1 MPYHPYKDQG
11 GIIPK
16 KRDIDA
22 FEITRIDM
30 NMNLHSTKC
39 IRINKNVIFLCKSKD
54 IKAYYEIGFIEKIEF
69 INLEDYKGNK
79 INTAIYFY
87 TGTMNMVDK
96 PYYVNL
102 TNYEKLIIG
111 WRYRKLWIQ
120 QNWFY
125 TMAISILALALS
137 IKIS

>member
-11 GIIPK
+11 GIIPE

-30 NMNLHSTKC
+30 NMNLQSTKF